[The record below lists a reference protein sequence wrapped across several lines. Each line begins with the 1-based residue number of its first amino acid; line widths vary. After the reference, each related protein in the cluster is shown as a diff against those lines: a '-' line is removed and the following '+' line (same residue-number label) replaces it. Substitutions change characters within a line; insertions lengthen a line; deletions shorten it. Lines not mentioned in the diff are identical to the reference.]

1 MGKLLG
7 SGSSDNRIQAIESAF
22 DLPLDARGRGRSDFG
37 CIFMLAPDPDV
48 ARTWRPLLIFHMTGD
63 IPVFATSAIND
74 GLKDPR
80 NRDLN
85 GVLFLE
91 APAMLPPGNSDRLG
105 RLRALGRDALT
116 LAQHWEQIETTEQ
129 WVLQGKTGFLRRRPD
144 GSIER
149 ALELATFDGAEV
161 QPLRLR

>member
-1 MGKLLG
+1 
-7 SGSSDNRIQAIESAF
+7 
-22 DLPLDARGRGRSDFG
+22 
-37 CIFMLAPDPDV
+37 
-48 ARTWRPLLIFHMTGD
+48 MTGD
-63 IPVFATSAIND
+63 TPVFATSAIND

-91 APAMLPPGNSDRLG
+91 APAMLPQEIATAWAPEGIRQ
-105 RLRALGRDALT
+105 RRPT

-129 WVLQGKTGFLRRRPD
+129 WVLRGKTGFLRRRPD

-161 QPLRLR
+161 SRSVYDNRQGC